1 MGTWSTTAPTNLTTE
16 WTTMQENNAQ
26 GGYRVKIS
34 GNYVYLYYN
43 CRVRACS
50 AWLET
55 GQLCVKVE
63 NYSFATG
70 SASPANSLST
80 NAYVTN
86 ENGVKVYADA
96 NTTNM
101 GDSSETAYG
110 HSRGTYYY
118 TYDADFTVTS
128 AVEAGIR
135 DNNGEYGN
143 GTCGVTVVVGTKP
156 SSGGSTGGGG
166 EGGGT
171 TANPVQNLYLKINGV
186 WHPIL
191 WG

>member
-1 MGTWSTTAPTNLTTE
+1 MGTWSTTAPTNLATE
-16 WTTMQENNAQ
+16 WTEIKENNAQ
-26 GGYRVKIS
+26 GGYRLKIS

-43 CRVRACS
+43 CIARACS

-63 NYSFATG
+63 NYSLATG
-70 SASPANSLST
+70 NASPGNSLST
-80 NAYVTN
+80 NAYVTD
-86 ENGVKVYADA
+86 ESGVKVYADA

-101 GDSSETAYG
+101 GDSGETAHG

-135 DNNGEYGN
+135 DNSGVYGN
-143 GTCGVTVVVGTKP
+143 GTCGVTVTVDTKP
-156 SSGGSTGGGG
+156 GSGGSTGGGG
-166 EGGGT
+166 SGET
-171 TANPVQNLYLKINGV
+171 TASPVQNLYLKINGV
-186 WHPIL
+186 WYPIL

>member
-1 MGTWSTTAPTNLTTE
+1 MGTWSTTAPTNLATE
-16 WTTMQENNAQ
+16 WTEIKRNYAQ
-26 GGYRVKIS
+26 GGYRLKIS

-43 CRVRACS
+43 CIARACS

-63 NYSFATG
+63 NYSCAINN
-70 SASPANSLST
+70 ASPGNSLST
-80 NAYVTN
+80 NAYVVD

-101 GDSSETAYG
+101 GDSSETAHG
-110 HSRGTYYY
+110 HPRGTYYY

-135 DNNGEYGN
+135 DNSGVYGN
-143 GTCGVTVVVGTKP
+143 GTCGVTVVVDTKP
-156 SSGGSTGGGG
+156 DSGGSSGGGGSG
-166 EGGGT
+166 ET
-171 TANPVQNLYLKINGV
+171 PADPVQNLYLKINGV

>member
-1 MGTWSTTAPTNLTTE
+1 MGTWSATAPTNLATE
-16 WTTMQENNAQ
+16 WTTMQENSAS

-43 CRVRACS
+43 CAVRACS

-63 NYSFATG
+63 NYS
-70 SASPANSLST
+70 SAIGNADPANSLST

-86 ENGVKVYADA
+86 ESGIIVYADT
-96 NTTNM
+96 NTSIM
-101 GDSSETAYG
+101 GDSSETSYG
-110 HSRGTYYY
+110 SLRGTYYY
-118 TYDADFTVTS
+118 TYDTDFNITFNI
-128 AVEAGIR
+128 EAGIR
-135 DNNGEYGN
+135 DNDGEYGN
-143 GTCGVTVVVGTKP
+143 GTCGVTATIGTKP
-156 SSGGSTGGGG
+156 SSGESGGDV
-166 EGGGT
+166 ENA
-171 TANPVQNLYLKINGV
+171 TASVQNLYIKINGA

>member
-1 MGTWSTTAPTNLTTE
+1 MGTWSTTAPTNLATE
-16 WTTMQENNAQ
+16 WTEIKQNSAQ
-26 GGYRVKIS
+26 GGYRLKIS

-43 CRVRACS
+43 CIARACS

-63 NYSFATG
+63 NYSFATDN
-70 SASPANSLST
+70 ASPGNSLST
-80 NAYVTN
+80 NAYVVD
-86 ENGVKVYADA
+86 ESGVKVYADA

-101 GDSSETAYG
+101 GDSSETAHG
-110 HSRGTYYY
+110 HPRGTYYY

-135 DNNGEYGN
+135 DNSGVYGN
-143 GTCGVTVVVGTKP
+143 GTCGVTVVVDTKP
-156 SSGGSTGGGG
+156 GSGGSGGGG
-166 EGGGT
+166 GSGETPADPG
-171 TANPVQNLYLKINGV
+171 QNLYLKINGV